1 MIMKVCYVRPYK
13 GGAFVTVYLF
23 TPDMD
28 APRCHEGVYC
38 VGFCPT
44 IGQEIRVVW
53 SSRKKK
59 RYGFVVT
66 DDDE

>member
-13 GGAFVTVYLF
+13 NGAFVSVYRDS
-23 TPDMD
+23 P
-28 APRCHEGVYC
+28 ASVVPRCHEGVCC